1 MLNKINIPFFHAGV
15 WKENKSVAR
24 DKLKNRKSTFGKKKR

>member
-1 MLNKINIPFFHAGV
+1 MLNKINIPFFSCRGLE
-15 WKENKSVAR
+15 KNKSVAR